1 MENIVSDANE
11 NFSDIET
18 AKGHSKSQNHEVA
31 EGSQGA
37 GEDGIS
43 LRFDCSYVHIE
54 KNWKLTY
61 PGWWLWFS
69 SISCFY
75 ASMFRFLM

>member
-18 AKGHSKSQNHEVA
+18 AEEHSKSQNHEVA
-31 EGSQGA
+31 EGGQGA

-43 LRFDCSYVHIE
+43 LRFDCLYVHIE
-54 KNWKLTY
+54 KNWEVNLSR
-61 PGWWLWFS
+61 LVVVV
-69 SISCFY
+69 
-75 ASMFRFLM
+75 

>member
-18 AKGHSKSQNHEVA
+18 AEEHSESLSHEVA
-31 EGSQGA
+31 KRIQGA

-43 LRFDCSYVHIE
+43 FRLVVRMYIL
-54 KNWKLTY
+54 KRIGLTY

>member
-11 NFSDIET
+11 NFSDIEI
-18 AKGHSKSQNHEVA
+18 AENHSKSLNHEVA
-31 EGSQGA
+31 ERIQGA

-61 PGWWLWFS
+61 SGWWLWFS

-75 ASMFRFLM
+75 ASLFRFLT